1 MPQALQVE
9 RWRGDRASGVLD
21 PLQSSDVIAARG
33 FTADEWPTVEAM
45 RRKAFVGTGARVA
58 AQFRMLA
65 DELQFD
71 EIVVNTWAHDPAA
84 RRTSHVLLAREFEL
98 AGA

>member
-1 MPQALQVE
+1 M
-9 RWRGDRASGVLD
+9 DRARGVLG

-65 DELQFD
+65 DELQLD
-71 EIVVNTWAHDPAA
+71 EIVVNPWAHDPAA
-84 RRTSHVLLAREFEL
+84 RRTSHALLAREFGL